1 MRPAPCALR
10 ADVEPRTQP
19 TTQRSSAARAIRV
32 SALLLSAIAV
42 VAAGVTLYSWI
53 VNEEHFARPSAAFD
67 ALEDRIGS
75 LPGVV
80 AVEKERWVEAPTF
93 SQPTSW
99 MRVEVEQSGLRGL
112 LDAAC
117 SSDYP
122 DPVSWSVTVTTPS
135 AAEVSMHS
143 AEGGANQSGSAA
155 PCPDFGFDAV
165 RVVDVLDR
173 VAPGLALQP
182 SVWEDGQFALVSL
195 DDGTASGLADLLPLL
210 GHVDEIAESAGRD
223 RAGSVEVNSPF
234 LAVTI
239 ADGES
244 DEYVALLRELVEDHS
259 VTSFWADD
267 SGTQVDGVERVQIVA
282 PTDDPGE
289 IERALRASGLAI
301 ADLPVR
307 FLAQ

>member
-1 MRPAPCALR
+1 M
-10 ADVEPRTQP
+10 EPRTQP

-32 SALLLSAIAV
+32 SALLLSAIAI

-67 ALEDRIGS
+67 ALEERIGS

-122 DPVSWSVTVTTPS
+122 DPVSWSVTV
-135 AAEVSMHS
+135 
-143 AEGGANQSGSAA
+143 
-155 PCPDFGFDAV
+155 
-165 RVVDVLDR
+165 
-173 VAPGLALQP
+173 
-182 SVWEDGQFALVSL
+182 

-239 ADGES
+239 ADRES
-244 DEYVALLRELVEDHS
+244 DEYLALLRELVEDHS

-267 SGTQVDGVERVQIVA
+267 SGTRVDGVERVQIAA
-282 PTDDPGE
+282 PTDDRGE
-289 IERALRASGLAI
+289 IERALRSSGLAI

>member
-1 MRPAPCALR
+1 
-10 ADVEPRTQP
+10 
-19 TTQRSSAARAIRV
+19 
-32 SALLLSAIAV
+32 
-42 VAAGVTLYSWI
+42 
-53 VNEEHFARPSAAFD
+53 
-67 ALEDRIGS
+67 
-75 LPGVV
+75 
-80 AVEKERWVEAPTF
+80 
-93 SQPTSW
+93 
-99 MRVEVEQSGLRGL
+99 MRVELEQSGLRGL

-117 SSDYP
+117 SSDYL
-122 DPVSWSVTVTTPS
+122 DPVSWSVMVTTPS
-135 AAEVSMHS
+135 AAEVSVHS
-143 AEGGANQSGSAA
+143 VEGGANQSGSSA

-182 SVWEDGQFALVSL
+182 SVWEDGQFALVSS
-195 DDGTASGLADLLPLL
+195 DDGTTSGLADLLPLL
-210 GHVDEIAESAGRD
+210 GHIGEIAEAAGRD

-259 VTSFWADD
+259 VTGFWADD
-267 SGTQVDGVERVQIVA
+267 SGTQVDGVERVQIAA
-282 PTDDPGE
+282 PTDDRGE